1 METLVTLV
9 FSKLLRHVLSQK
21 EYDGY
26 HQCCDGVDKSL
37 GGFKEI
43 LRCCAGRTEEVADRL
58 SVCQRF
64 RVGAQV

>member
-9 FSKLLRHVLSQK
+9 FSKLLRYVLSQK

-37 GGFKEI
+37 RGFMEI
-43 LRCCAGRTEEVADRL
+43 
-58 SVCQRF
+58 
-64 RVGAQV
+64 